1 MLVIRTM
8 SLHFRLTKMADIAFI
23 TILYFAAGF
32 ITAKAFDKYVVPEI
46 NPKEKETTA
55 AKVLRVFWYVSL
67 TAVAIYIWR
76 NIIEQIPSPF
86 EGVAGLKHH
95 KVHELIEAPIL
106 IFAIFYYQRHLDD
119 RMKEIYNLW

>member
-1 MLVIRTM
+1 
-8 SLHFRLTKMADIAFI
+8 MADIAFI

-32 ITAKAFDKYVVPEI
+32 ITAKAFDEFIVPEKSE
-46 NPKEKETTA
+46 KEETTA
-55 AKVLRVFWYVSL
+55 VKVLRVFWYVTL

-76 NIIEQIPSPF
+76 NVIEYIPSPF

-119 RMKEIYNLW
+119 RMKEIYTLW

>member
-1 MLVIRTM
+1 M
-8 SLHFRLTKMADIAFI
+8 SLYFRLTKIADIVFI

-32 ITAKAFDKYVVPEI
+32 LTAKAFDEYLVPEKRTE
-46 NPKEKETTA
+46 NEATF
-55 AKVLRVFWYVSL
+55 AKVLRVLWYVSL
-67 TAVAIYIWR
+67 TAVAIYVWR
-76 NIIEQIPSPF
+76 NIIEHIPSPF

-119 RMKEIYNLW
+119 RMKEIYNLF

>member
-1 MLVIRTM
+1 M
-8 SLHFRLTKMADIAFI
+8 SLQFRLTKMADIAFI

-32 ITAKAFDKYVVPEI
+32 LTAKGFDKYIVPEKRTQ
-46 NPKEKETTA
+46 NESTV
-55 AKVLRVFWYVSL
+55 AKVLRVFWYVAL

-86 EGVAGLKHH
+86 EGVAGLKHS

>member
-1 MLVIRTM
+1 M
-8 SLHFRLTKMADIAFI
+8 SLQFRLTKMADIAFI

-32 ITAKAFDKYVVPEI
+32 LTAKAFDKYIVPEKRTQ
-46 NPKEKETTA
+46 NESTV
-55 AKVLRVFWYVSL
+55 AKVLRVFWYVAL

-76 NIIEQIPSPF
+76 NIIEHIPSPF

-119 RMKEIYNLW
+119 RMKEIYNLL